1 MFGGLGVGE
10 LLLLFL
16 VLLLLFGAKRIP
28 EIARGLGK
36 GIRNFKSDVQDPDRL
51 AEGDDESDG
60 DRPRYDEDSDRT

>member
-28 EIARGLGK
+28 EIARGVGQ

-51 AEGDDESDG
+51 SDG
-60 DRPRYDEDSDRT
+60 DDGSGDGGRRDDEDSDRV